1 MEAESSPTP
10 HILMVSAECYPA
22 AKVGGLA
29 DVVGSLPRYLN
40 KSGEARTAVIMPG
53 YHNAWLTQQEYREA
67 HLGSFHMGRE
77 YIEYRICHILNDEL
91 GYDLYVVDIPGK
103 FDRPG
108 VYGDHANTYYR
119 DEIERNIAFQ
129 R

>member
-1 MEAESSPTP
+1 MKTKDSTQPIEEKTAPTP

-40 KSGEARTAVIMPG
+40 KSGHARVAVIIPG

-67 HLGSFHMGRE
+67 HRGAFYMGGTH
-77 YIEYRICHILNDEL
+77 ICL
-91 GYDLYVVDIPGK
+91 LYTSRCV
-103 FDRPG
+103 
-108 VYGDHANTYYR
+108 
-119 DEIERNIAFQ
+119 
-129 R
+129 